1 MSELDE
7 VWTRDINSAI
17 ENAKEANRFDIADYL
32 SLRVSNDKIRTESVK
47 WLYDTVLEIVFAFNK
62 HGANIKIEQKEK
74 HRFKF
79 GDSDLSGSLLKLHKG
94 IRCLTVEAG
103 WTQVPS
109 DGFMRGGSMACAN
122 IKHFGFAKKNEEL
135 VLLKFEDKPQWFSIV
150 DERNRASFDMQS
162 FRRHFEVF
170 LDADSR

>member
-1 MSELDE
+1 MSELNE
-7 VWTRDINSAI
+7 VWKRDIKSAI
-17 ENAKEANRFDIADYL
+17 EQAREANRFDIADYL
-32 SLRVSNDKIRTESVK
+32 SLRVSNDKIRTESVR
-47 WLYDTVLEIVFAFNK
+47 WLFDTVLEIVFAFNK
-62 HGANIKIEQKEK
+62 HGAKIKIEQKEK

-79 GDSDLSGSLLKLHKG
+79 GETDLSGSLLKLQRG

-109 DGFMRGGSMACAN
+109 DGFMRGGAMACAN

-150 DERNRASFDMQS
+150 DETNRKSFDIRS
-162 FRRHFEVF
+162 FQKHFEI
-170 LDADSR
+170 LLETDN